1 MAGLKTLVRLTRFRL
16 DEMRQALSALHA
28 ESDAIRRLIAGLEEE
43 VRAEMEVARTSE
55 ESRMMLGAYLHRTR
69 LERARLDH
77 ALADVEARIAAA
89 AEALAE
95 AFREQKR
102 YELVME
108 RRAEEERREEAR
120 RETAFLDETGAQ
132 GFIRRS
138 RGDADG

>member
-28 ESDAIRRLIAGLEEE
+28 ESDAVRRLIAGLEEE

-69 LERARLDH
+69 LERARLDA

-120 RETAFLDETGAQ
+120 RETGFLDETGAQ

-138 RGDADG
+138 RGEG

>member
-77 ALADVEARIAAA
+77 ALADVEARIAAT

-138 RGDADG
+138 RGDADV

>member
-1 MAGLKTLVRLTRFRL
+1 MAGLDTLVRLARFRL

-28 ESDAIRRLIAGLEEE
+28 ESDAVRRLIAGLDEE
-43 VRAEMEVARTSE
+43 VKAEMEVARSSE

-69 LERARLDH
+69 QERERLEM
-77 ALADVEARIAAA
+77 ALADVEARIAEA

-102 YELVME
+102 YELVLE

-120 RETAFLDETGAQ
+120 RETAFLDETGARS
-132 GFIRRS
+132 FIRRS
-138 RGDADG
+138 RGGG